1 MKNLQITKRVT
12 PRNDKTVDRYLR
24 DIAQYD
30 LLSLDEESRLPQLI
44 KQGDHAALERMV
56 TGNLRFVVSVAKN
69 YQDMGL
75 ELSDLISAGNI
86 GLITA
91 AEKFDPTMG
100 FKFCSYAVWWI
111 RQSILQA
118 LSKDGRM
125 VALPA
130 NQQQLLSKLD
140 KEAVRLEQ
148 ELQRKPTMEELAERL
163 ELDDRHLRWLGRNVE
178 RPLSLDTRL
187 QADEDATRIDIIA
200 DTDTPSAD
208 SELMHES
215 LQAEIGRVLSILP
228 QNERDVIK
236 MSFGIDQQHPCTL
249 SEIAML
255 MGVSRERVRQ
265 MHKNAIKRLSHS
277 SAKEGLRAYL

>member
-1 MKNLQITKRVT
+1 MKNLQISKRVT
-12 PRNDKTVDRYLR
+12 QRNSKSVDSYLH
-24 DIAQYD
+24 DISHIP

-69 YQDMGL
+69 YQNMGL
-75 ELSDLISAGNI
+75 ELADLISAGNI
-86 GLITA
+86 GLLTA

-163 ELDDRHLRWLGRNVE
+163 ELDDRHVRCLGQNVE
-178 RPLSLDTRL
+178 RPLSLDTPL

-215 LQAEIGRVLSILP
+215 LQAEIGNVLAILP

-277 SAKEGLRAYL
+277 SAKERLRAYL

>member
-1 MKNLQITKRVT
+1 MKNLQISKRVT
-12 PRNDKTVDRYLR
+12 QRNSKSVDSYLH
-24 DIAQYD
+24 DISHIP

-69 YQDMGL
+69 YQNMGL
-75 ELSDLISAGNI
+75 ELADLISAGNI
-86 GLITA
+86 GLLTA

-163 ELDDRHLRWLGRNVE
+163 ELDDRHVRCLGQNVE
-178 RPLSLDTRL
+178 RPLSLDTPL

-200 DTDTPSAD
+200 DADTPSAD

-215 LQAEIGRVLSILP
+215 LQAEIGNVLAILP